1 MDKIYISA
9 NELLEDSWR
18 LGLQV
23 LESGYRPSFVA
34 GIWRG
39 GSPVAI
45 ALHEL
50 LAFCGVEAAHA
61 AIKTALYAGI
71 AQTRDRVEVHGLD
84 YLLERLTAADRLLI
98 VDDVHDSGRSIG
110 QVLDELETAFGDN
123 APEIRVATV
132 WHKPG
137 NNQRGVAPD
146 YFLHQTGHWLVFP
159 HELCGLG
166 IDELLAAKPGMLPL
180 AARLRELAGRVS
192 PDERDS
198 RL

>member
-23 LESGYRPSFVA
+23 LDSGYRPSFVA

-39 GSPVAI
+39 GCPVAI

-50 LAFCGVEAAHA
+50 LAFCGVAAAHA
-61 AIKTALYAGI
+61 AIKTSLYAGI
-71 AQTRDRVEVHGLD
+71 AQTRERVQVHGLD
-84 YLLERLTAADRLLI
+84 HLLEHLTAADRLLL

-110 QVLDELETAFGDN
+110 QVLHELDQAFGGN
-123 APEIRVATV
+123 APQIRVATV

-137 NNQRGVAPD
+137 NNRRGAAPD
-146 YFLHQTGHWLVFP
+146 YFLHRTERWLVFP
-159 HELCGLG
+159 HELCGLD
-166 IDELLAAKPGMLPL
+166 IDELLAAKPGLHPF
-180 AARLRELAGRVS
+180 AVRLRELAGRDR
-192 PDERDS
+192 P
-198 RL
+198 RLPE